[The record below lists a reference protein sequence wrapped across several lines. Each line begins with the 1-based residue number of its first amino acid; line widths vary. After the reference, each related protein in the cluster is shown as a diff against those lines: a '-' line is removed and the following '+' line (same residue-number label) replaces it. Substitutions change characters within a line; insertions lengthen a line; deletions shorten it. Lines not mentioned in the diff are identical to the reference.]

1 MRRCFL
7 YPGQGAQFP
16 GMGKDLYDEYE
27 DVRELFTSA
36 TAAAGFDVAE
46 LIFTGSEEELK
57 KTDRSQI
64 AITTVNLAARRVLA
78 GRGIESAG
86 AAGFSL
92 GEYSALVDAGVLDE
106 SDALRLVTLRGQIME
121 RVSRT
126 LDSDG
131 GAAGMAAVI
140 GLAPDAIE
148 ACLRDAGVADAFPAN
163 INSPVQ
169 TVLSGTAAGL
179 EAAATALKEAGAR
192 RVITLKVSGPFH
204 SPLMQ
209 QAKDDFAKELAQVT
223 FSDPVK
229 PVYANVT
236 GRLIGSGSE
245 SRGLC
250 ADQLIAPVKWVDEET
265 SILADSYDQLVE
277 VGPGEVLTGL
287 WKAFTKGRDDVELVS
302 VPAGKLDQIVELKAE
317 E

>member
-16 GMGKDLYDEYE
+16 GMGKDLYDESN
-27 DVRELFTSA
+27 DVRDLFAAA
-36 TAAAGFDVAE
+36 TEAAGFNVAE
-46 LIFTGSEEELK
+46 LIFSGTEDELK
-57 KTDRSQI
+57 RTDRSQI

-78 GRGIESAG
+78 GKGIESAG
-86 AAGFSL
+86 SAGFSL
-92 GEYSALVDAGVLDE
+92 GEYSALVDAGVLTE
-106 SDALRLVTLRGQIME
+106 IDALRLVTLRGQIME

-140 GLAPDAIE
+140 GLSPEAIE
-148 ACLRDAGVADAFPAN
+148 SGLQNAGVKDAYPAN
-163 INSPVQ
+163 INSPTQ

-179 EAAATALKEAGAR
+179 EAAGVALKEAGAR

-209 QAKDDFAKELAQVT
+209 QAKDDFGQELAKVE

-236 GRLIGSGSE
+236 GKTITSGAE
-245 SRGLC
+245 SRELC
-250 ADQLIAPVKWVDEET
+250 ADQLVAPVRWVDEET
-265 SILADSYDQLVE
+265 SILSDSYDQLLE

-287 WKAFTKGRDDVELVS
+287 WKAYTKGRDDVELVS
-302 VPAGKLDQIVELKAE
+302 VPAGKLEQISELKAE

>member
-16 GMGKDLYDEYE
+16 GMGKDLYDKHPEAK
-27 DVRELFTSA
+27 ELFDTA

-46 LIFTGSEEELK
+46 LVFSGSEDDLK
-57 KTDRSQI
+57 ATDRSQV
-64 AITTVNLAARRVLA
+64 AITTVNLAARRVLL

-92 GEYSALVDAGVLDE
+92 GEYAALVDSGILSE
-106 SDALRLVTLRGQIME
+106 NDALQLVTLRGQIME
-121 RVSRT
+121 RVSRS

-140 GLAPDAIE
+140 GMGSDAIV
-148 ACLRDAGVADAFPAN
+148 ACLNDAGVAGAYLAN
-163 INSPVQ
+163 LNSPVQ

-179 EAAATALKEAGAR
+179 EQAAVALKECGAR
-192 RVITLKVSGPFH
+192 RVIVLKVSGPFH

-209 QAKDDFAKELAQVT
+209 VAKDDFSKELAG
-223 FSDPVK
+223 FEFRDPQK

-236 GRLIGSGSE
+236 GRAIGSGEE
-245 SRGLC
+245 SRRLC
-250 ADQLIAPVKWVDEET
+250 AEQLVAAVRWVDEE
-265 SILADSYDQLVE
+265 SVILADGYDELLE
-277 VGPGEVLTGL
+277 VGPGEVLGGL
-287 WKAFTKGRDDVELVS
+287 WKAFIKGREEITLQS
-302 VPAGKLDQIVELKAE
+302 LPAGKLDQIAAME
-317 E
+317 